1 MDNPYLTLIL
11 LGAAAVLAL
20 IFMLRLSR
28 FWLGW
33 LFSAVSGLLSLGMVN
48 LTAAATGVALPISLL
63 SLGVAGLGGIPGVVV
78 MLALRLL
85 WAV

>member
-1 MDNPYLTLIL
+1 MNNPYLTLL
-11 LGAAAVLAL
+11 FLGAAAVLAL

-33 LFSAVSGLLSLGMVN
+33 LFSAVSGLLSLGLVN
-48 LTAAATGVALPISLL
+48 LTAAGTGVALPVSLL

-85 WAV
+85 WPV

>member
-1 MDNPYLTLIL
+1 MNNPYLTLAL

-33 LFSAVSGLLSLGMVN
+33 LFSAISGLLSLGVVN
-48 LTAAATGVALPISLL
+48 LAAVSTGVSLPVSLL
-63 SLGVAGLGGIPGVVV
+63 SLGVAGVGGIPGVVV

-85 WAV
+85 WSV